1 MVRLEYKNLIV
12 LGIVPSELE
21 HLKQGQPLNILLESN
36 LFVVIIPG
44 ESNEALAK
52 AAKEAA
58 DLLEANSKDKS
69 KKIITGIPAGILGK
83 RH

>member
-12 LGIVPSELE
+12 LGITPSELD

-36 LFVVIIPG
+36 LFVAIIPG
-44 ESNEALAK
+44 ESNEELVKVAK
-52 AAKEAA
+52 QAA
-58 DLLEANSKDKS
+58 DRLEANSKDK
-69 KKIITGIPAGILGK
+69 KIITDIPAGILGK

>member
-36 LFVVIIPG
+36 LFVAIIPG
-44 ESNEALAK
+44 NSNEELLK
-52 AAKEAA
+52 TAKEAA
-58 DLLEANSKDKS
+58 DRLEAISKDR
-69 KKIITGIPAGILGK
+69 KIITDVPAGILGK